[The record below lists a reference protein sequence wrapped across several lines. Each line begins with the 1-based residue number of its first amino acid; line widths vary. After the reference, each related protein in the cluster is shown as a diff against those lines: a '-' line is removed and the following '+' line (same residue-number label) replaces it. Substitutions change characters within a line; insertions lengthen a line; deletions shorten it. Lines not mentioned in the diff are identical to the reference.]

1 METKKSKKADLEAG
15 RGKRLALG
23 LAVALAVFLAVLNLP
38 FHTGGWDDA
47 DEDWTE
53 QDEDLD
59 LKALLTHNEGE
70 VAMDMK
76 KADVADRLKT
86 VPSASE
92 ESPEEL
98 DRQAEGDKDDGVQL
112 AASDPEDNGAAQDI
126 APPGTAPGDNPLDF
140 HVVEDL
146 PQFPGGPVALM
157 RWLSS
162 NLTYPASARQRKV
175 QGKVVAQFVVNRDG
189 SLTDFKIVQSLDG
202 SCDREAMRVLRLMPK
217 WKAGVQHDKPC
228 RTLVAIPI
236 VFKL

>member
-15 RGKRLALG
+15 RGKRLAFG
-23 LAVALAVFLAVLNLP
+23 VVVALAVFLAVLYLP
-38 FHTGGWDDA
+38 FRTGGGDDV

-53 QDEDLD
+53 QAEDLD
-59 LKALLTHNEGE
+59 LKALLAHNDEE
-70 VAMDMK
+70 VAMDLK
-76 KADVADRLKT
+76 KPDLTDQLKV
-86 VPSASE
+86 VPDAGE
-92 ESPEEL
+92 ESPTEL
-98 DRQAEGDKDDGVQL
+98 DRQADGDKDDGAQL
-112 AASDPEDNGAAQDI
+112 ATSDPDANDEASAI
-126 APPGTAPGDNPLDF
+126 VPPATDLSDNPLDF

-146 PQFPGGPVALM
+146 PQFPGGPTALM

-162 NLTYPASARQRKV
+162 NLKYPASAQQRKV

-189 SLTDFKIVQSLDG
+189 SLTDFKIVKSLDV

-217 WKAGVQHDKPC
+217 WKAGVLHDKPC